1 MANTGDKKDSS
12 NDLFEQYSQWK
23 KEHDLREKDIKDEA
37 KLRETLEEQY
47 ITRHIEREKELGKQI
62 DDLRKKGMHK
72 RADELNLQADLEH

>member
-47 ITRHIEREKELGKQI
+47 ITRHIEREKELEKQI